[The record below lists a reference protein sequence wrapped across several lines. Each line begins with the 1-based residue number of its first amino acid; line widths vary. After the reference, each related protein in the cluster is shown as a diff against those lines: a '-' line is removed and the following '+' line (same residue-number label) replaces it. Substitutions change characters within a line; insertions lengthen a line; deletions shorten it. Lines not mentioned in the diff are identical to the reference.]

1 MTRDRALVET
11 MVDGFLIE
19 RTRLVVVESANRVI
33 LRPSDS

>member
-19 RTRLVVVESANRVI
+19 RTRLVVESANRVI